1 MLRSLL
7 LAALLVPTTQADV
20 IISNFGSAV
29 GVGTAFGG
37 GATTQFKAFGFRMGN
52 EAYRLDEVV
61 LSMNFTVAAPN
72 PVVSIWSDANGPAIQ
87 LFTLTNPAALSG
99 NLDFTFTATSA
110 FTLEADTNYW
120 LHVVSNPTNGPAFTW
135 QGTSPSSDPTGIAS
149 SLGFNFNGNVSVTRN
164 RLEVRGTRTG
174 IGTSY
179 CAPAIANSTGASA
192 TIAASGST
200 VAAANNVTL
209 TAAQLPNN
217 SFGFFLTSRTQGAV
231 NQPGGSQGVLC
242 LGGAIGRYVGPG
254 QIKNSGTTG
263 SFALAINLANTP
275 TPTGPVAAVA
285 GETWRFQAWYRDAV
299 GGSATSNFTDGVAL
313 TFQ

>member
-7 LAALLVPTTQADV
+7 IAALLVPTTHADV

-37 GATTQFKAFGFRMGN
+37 GATTQFKAFGFRMGT

-72 PVVSIWSDANGPAIQ
+72 PVVSIWSDSNGPAAP
-87 LFTLTNPAALSG
+87 LFTLTNPAVLSG
-99 NLDFTFTATSA
+99 NIEFTFTAASQ
-110 FTLEADTNYW
+110 FRLESNTTYW
-120 LHVVSNPTNGPAFTW
+120 LHVVSSPTNGPAFTW
-135 QGTSPSSDPTGIAS
+135 QGTSPSADPTGVAAS
-149 SLGFNFNGNVSVTRN
+149 VGFNFNGNNSLTRN
-164 RLEVRGTRTG
+164 RLEVRGTPTG
-174 IGTSY
+174 LGTPD
-179 CAPAIANSTGASA
+179 CTPAVANSTGASA
-192 TIAASGST
+192 TIAASGSAQ
-200 VAAANNVTL
+200 VAANNVAL
-209 TAAQLPNN
+209 SASQLPNN
-217 SFGFFLTSRTQGAV
+217 AFGFFLTSRTQGAV

-263 SFALAINLANTP
+263 SFSLSLNLTATP
-275 TPTGPVAAVA
+275 TPTGPVAVVA
-285 GETWRFQAWYRDAV
+285 GETWNFQAWYRDAV
-299 GGSATSNFTDGVAL
+299 GGAATSNFTHGVAL